1 MTDILFYA
9 TLVLNFVGFLFAGV
23 FLWINISGSY
33 TDLADRNASTLR
45 ISRVSMITSIAFSF
59 LTCLLTESTEVTE
72 AISRSAL
79 LYSIIAITWLAVIL
93 VCGIT
98 MLLTVISKKY
108 YKPEI
113 SRAILFSSIQI
124 SMFGEAI
131 MLTKEDTTSIFL

>member
-9 TLVLNFVGFLFAGV
+9 TLVLNFAGFLFAGV
-23 FLWINISGSY
+23 FLWINISGRY
-33 TDLADRNASTLR
+33 TDLADRNASALR
-45 ISRVSMITSIAFSF
+45 ISRVSMITSIAFAF

-79 LYSIIAITWLAVIL
+79 LYSIVAITWLAVIL

-113 SRAILFSSIQI
+113 SRATKQLFKIALPGSIICLVLTWLFS
-124 SMFGEAI
+124 
-131 MLTKEDTTSIFL
+131 